1 MSEYQSEDRNLAL
14 DSVRVSEAAA
24 LASAR
29 WMGRGD
35 EQAADQAAGDAMRQ
49 ALNVLDIDG
58 VVVIG
63 EGERDEVPMLHVGER
78 VGTGKGPRLDIAL
91 DPLEGTTITAK
102 GGPNAISCL
111 AMAPRGGFLNAPD
124 VYMHKIAVGGGLPAG
139 IIDIN
144 DPPAANL
151 ARLALAKRV
160 EVADL
165 VVCILDRP
173 RHEQLIADVRAA
185 GARIR
190 LIGDGDVAGVI
201 ATSRPGSGI
210 DIYMGSGGSSEGV
223 LAAAALRC
231 IGGQFQGRLIFRNE
245 REKARARRLGI
256 EDLERVY
263 DAEDLAKG
271 DVTFT
276 ATGVTD
282 GTMLKGV
289 RRVGDRLFTE
299 SIVMRSKSGTVRLI
313 EAEHNLHRKGAYV
326 PHFNH

>member
-1 MSEYQSEDRNLAL
+1 
-14 DSVRVSEAAA
+14 
-24 LASAR
+24 
-29 WMGRGD
+29 
-35 EQAADQAAGDAMRQ
+35 
-49 ALNVLDIDG
+49 
-58 VVVIG
+58 
-63 EGERDEVPMLHVGER
+63 
-78 VGTGKGPRLDIAL
+78 
-91 DPLEGTTITAK
+91 
-102 GGPNAISCL
+102 
-111 AMAPRGGFLNAPD
+111 
-124 VYMHKIAVGGGLPAG
+124 
-139 IIDIN
+139 
-144 DPPAANL
+144 
-151 ARLALAKRV
+151 
-160 EVADL
+160 
-165 VVCILDRP
+165 
-173 RHEQLIADVRAA
+173 
-185 GARIR
+185 
-190 LIGDGDVAGVI
+190 
-201 ATSRPGSGI
+201 
-210 DIYMGSGGSSEGV
+210 MGSGGSSEGV

-245 REKARARRLGI
+245 GEKARARRLGI